1 MGYSMKDL
9 ENAGRNINEHFEQRA
24 EQRGEELANR
34 VIHST
39 SQGRGLWF
47 IILWPAWFL
56 IFAFAGYFFKT
67 LLEHFFSIGEPI
79 SLVGFVGGF
88 AFAMAWYKWEYT
100 IRHPFLGSII
110 GYFGTALGVLFL
122 AEKLGYN

>member
-1 MGYSMKDL
+1 MGYSMNDL
-9 ENAGRNINEHFEQRA
+9 NNAADQLNKNMEKRA

-34 VIHST
+34 VLHNT

-56 IFAFAGYFFKT
+56 IFVFSGSFFKVMLEHMFSMNEPMSWIGLIGGLAFA
-67 LLEHFFSIGEPI
+67 
-79 SLVGFVGGF
+79 V
-88 AFAMAWYKWEYT
+88 AWYKWDYT
-100 IRHPFLGSII
+100 IRHPFLGSMV

-122 AEKLGYN
+122 AEKLGW